1 MKKRMGLIVIITII
15 AIIVCS
21 LIWRVWP
28 HTFSDLLP
36 FDKASVTSFSAYA
49 MVRHYEN
56 EQSYTDTYYRMEDI
70 TQPQNSN
77 PEEIFEILG
86 TSRYQ
91 QDYRNILPGDV
102 DTVHPDKNFD
112 GNTASLRFFWGD
124 EPDEFVNISFL
135 SNSIIT
141 VFVGGESGFH
151 IYHPT
156 NHETIYNLIEY
167 LKTNGTAAT
176 TASP

>member
-1 MKKRMGLIVIITII
+1 
-15 AIIVCS
+15 
-21 LIWRVWP
+21 
-28 HTFSDLLP
+28 
-36 FDKASVTSFSAYA
+36 

-91 QDYRNILPGDV
+91 QDFRNLLPGDV

-112 GNTASLRFFWGD
+112 GNMVSLRFFRGN
-124 EPDEFVNISFL
+124 EPDEYVNISFL

-151 IYHPT
+151 IYHPA
-156 NHETIYNLIEY
+156 NHETIYNLVEY
-167 LKTNGTAAT
+167 LKTHGTAAT
-176 TASP
+176 TSFP